1 VLKLRRIAPLVAGVT
16 VVGGVV
22 AQTAPADAATHSVT
36 CGGYELCLWYSSGSG
51 SGIWRTD
58 QSIVWSN
65 FSYDY
70 VLPKT
75 PTYDHFTGGNGS
87 GQGVR
92 NNAHSVE
99 DGRDGGDVLYSL
111 PDLKGVQWGVPQYE
125 PEKAVEI
132 ASSLRNNNA
141 SYKSLG
147 CSINYGGV
155 EIC

>member
-1 VLKLRRIAPLVAGVT
+1 MLKLRRIAPLVAGVT

-36 CGGYELCLWYSSGSG
+36 CGSYVLCLWYSSGSG

-75 PTYDHFTGGNGS
+75 PTYDHFTGGRFRHGTSILRWRSDKRPDQCTMDQVEQKLARRLVRDILANA
-87 GQGVR
+87 QGDR
-92 NNAHSVE
+92 LE
-99 DGRDGGDVLYSL
+99 RDGLS
-111 PDLKGVQWGVPQYE
+111 
-125 PEKAVEI
+125 
-132 ASSLRNNNA
+132 
-141 SYKSLG
+141 
-147 CSINYGGV
+147 
-155 EIC
+155 

>member
-1 VLKLRRIAPLVAGVT
+1 MVKLRRIAPLVAGVT

-36 CGGYELCLWYSSGSG
+36 CGSYVLCLWYSSGSG

-92 NNAHSVE
+92 NNAHSAE
-99 DGRDGGDVLYSL
+99 NARPDGDYLYSL
-111 PDLKGVQWGVPQYE
+111 PDTKGAEWTVPYYT
-125 PEKAVEI
+125 PAKAVEI
-132 ASSLRNNNA
+132 GSSLRNNNA
-141 SYKSLG
+141 SFKSSN